1 MKRILLAIGAALCL
15 IGLIGWWNSS
25 QAQQQSDD
33 PRIVP
38 YRQLLTDA
46 NDRVATA
53 MGQINTLALEN
64 AQLKA
69 ELAKLKAEKPAAE
82 KKD

>member
-1 MKRILLAIGAALCL
+1 MKRILLAIGTALCL

-38 YRQLLTDA
+38 YRRLLTDA
-46 NDRVATA
+46 NERVATA
-53 MGQINTLALEN
+53 MGQINTLTLEN
-64 AQLKA
+64 EQLKA
-69 ELAKLKAEKPAAE
+69 EIAKFRAEKP
-82 KKD
+82 KD